1 MKRDFQ
7 DEYQSYIESDVP
19 DLWAR
24 IEPNLADKKSAVKNE
39 KSVARKEKSKK
50 LVRFMKTAIPIAA
63 CLCVL
68 VVGIGVMQLRGQNKD
83 MVAEAP
89 MEAAGEEACAD
100 EPMED
105 AAESEAFME
114 DAAESEAPMEE
125 KAPAESAPMEDAA
138 EESEYAASD
147 ELQNAAA
154 ATEEKL
160 EEISTD
166 SENKMENSAEDS
178 LRGESVK
185 IETAVLTKIAVA
197 EEERQDEG
205 FAYAYTFRLEDES
218 NLVVYLT
225 NAQCLDLEEQGIEIK
240 RQAVYTLTVIPLK
253 SEENTPDTQAGEGI
267 LKKIEK
273 LP

>member
-39 KSVARKEKSKK
+39 KSVVRKEKSKK

-83 MVAEAP
+83 MAAEAP

-100 EPMED
+100 EPME
-105 AAESEAFME
+105 E
-114 DAAESEAPMEE
+114 AAESEAPMEE

>member
-50 LVRFMKTAIPIAA
+50 LIRFMKTAIPIAA

-68 VVGIGVMQLRGQNKD
+68 VVGIGVMQLRGQNKG

-100 EPMED
+100 EAME
-105 AAESEAFME
+105 ET
-114 DAAESEAPMEE
+114 AESEAPME
-125 KAPAESAPMEDAA
+125 ESAPMEDAA

-197 EEERQDEG
+197 EEEKQEEG
-205 FAYAYTFRLEDES
+205 FAYAYTFRLEDEG
-218 NLVVYLT
+218 NLIVYLT
-225 NAQCLDLEEQGIEIK
+225 NAQCSDLEEQGIEME
-240 RQAVYTLTVIPLK
+240 RQATYMLTVIPLK
-253 SEENTPDTQAGEGI
+253 SEEKTPDVQSGEGI
-267 LKKIEK
+267 LEKIEK